1 MCAKGARSLAIV
13 WATLALAGCGLS
25 NPKIAEG
32 WDTDFPADPKTHT
45 PPVSATAQIE
55 LEIKKK
61 IYCELKDAVY
71 EANHYPVTESA
82 HLGGKQTVKY
92 RSLIPPGWIAQ
103 VVLSLQVDESVALN
117 PGLTYTQAMAN
128 ATQTFGV
135 MNSVTTPQ
143 SFSLGL
149 GATVSSTATRIDK
162 FNPQYSI
169 EFLSKAKTK
178 DSICDDANDPF
189 ARIGWQTPTSS
200 PFLIESK
207 LGIEEWLLGAMVV
220 NDIVPSD
227 VTITTP
233 APAKKPAPI
242 SPRAEAAPGGSAGG
256 GGSGGAG
263 AGGGG
268 VKADTVTYEIK
279 FVIVT
284 SGNVTPTWR
293 LLRVTANGTA
303 PFFATGRTRTH
314 DLIITVGP
322 DSTVTSNANLS
333 SQISAGVNNG
343 LRRTD

>member
-1 MCAKGARSLAIV
+1 MGAKGVRSLAIV
-13 WATLALAGCGLS
+13 CATLVLGACGLS
-25 NPKIAEG
+25 NPKIAEV
-32 WDTDFPADPKTHT
+32 WDADFPADPKTHT

-55 LEIKKK
+55 LEIKRK

-82 HLGGKQTVKY
+82 RLDGKQTIKY

-103 VVLSLQVDESVALN
+103 VVLSLTVDESVALS

-135 MNSVTTPQ
+135 MNTVTTPQ

-149 GATVSSTATRIDK
+149 GATASSTATRVDK

-169 EFLSKAKTK
+169 EFLSKAKTA
-178 DSICDDANDPF
+178 DSICDEGNDPF
-189 ARIGWQTPTSS
+189 KRIGWQPPTSS

-207 LGIEEWLLGAMVV
+207 LGIEDWLVGAMVV

-227 VTITTP
+227 VTIV
-233 APAKKPAPI
+233 AAKPEKKSAANLPK
-242 SPRAEAAPGGSAGG
+242 AEVPK
-256 GGSGGAG
+256 SGGAG
-263 AGGGG
+263 SGG

-284 SGNVTPTWR
+284 SGNATPTWR

-314 DLIITVGP
+314 DLIITLGP